1 MAIFKEV
8 WQDESFEVS
17 VFLCESED
25 IQMKR
30 LVARGL
36 EIQYEIQEIQNAIDR
51 VPISNMKLLEEAV
64 LERA

>member
-1 MAIFKEV
+1 MEIFKEV

-36 EIQYEIQEIQNAIDR
+36 EIQYEIQVIKIAIDSGS
-51 VPISNMKLLEEAV
+51 ISNM
-64 LERA
+64 

>member
-8 WQDESFEVS
+8 WPNESFEVS

-30 LVARGL
+30 LVARSL